1 MSYTFASKFFN
12 LFAKKVI
19 PSQLLMAAMV
29 ACAVCFF
36 DGHDRP
42 AWAETEVVVIDM
54 ATNGQVAH
62 SDLLAEAE
70 LLVNDAISR
79 QFSQNPGLS
88 SVQVSVLGH
97 RNGEI
102 IPILTTMVSREQW
115 QSDPRVN
122 AWTRYHHA
130 YTLFQRHD
138 EERIV
143 TMVPARPNGI
153 SNARSQDWVDAAYDS
168 GRLTGELAQ
177 DQLSSLD

>member
-1 MSYTFASKFFN
+1 
-12 LFAKKVI
+12 
-19 PSQLLMAAMV
+19 MAAVV

-36 DGHDRP
+36 DGHYRSASAD
-42 AWAETEVVVIDM
+42 TEVVVIDM
-54 ATNGQVAH
+54 ATNGHVAH
-62 SDLLAEAE
+62 SNLLAEAE
-70 LLVNDAISR
+70 VLVSDAISR
-79 QFSQNPGLS
+79 QFSQNAELS

-115 QSDPRVN
+115 QRDPRVN

-130 YTLFQRHD
+130 YALFRRHNA
-138 EERIV
+138 ERTVAMI
-143 TMVPARPNGI
+143 PARPSGI